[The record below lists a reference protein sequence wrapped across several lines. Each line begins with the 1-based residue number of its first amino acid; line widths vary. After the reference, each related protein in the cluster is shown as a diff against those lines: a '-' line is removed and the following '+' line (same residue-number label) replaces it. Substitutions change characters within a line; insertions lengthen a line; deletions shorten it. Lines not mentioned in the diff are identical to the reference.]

1 MNGAKKIDS
10 LKKVKGK
17 IEFLIDNFLG
27 KIRFIYLFK
36 QLWFMFLF
44 FECFLENKH

>member
-27 KIRFIYLFK
+27 KIRFIYLFIY
-36 QLWFMFLF
+36 LNSFDL
-44 FECFLENKH
+44 CFYSLNVS